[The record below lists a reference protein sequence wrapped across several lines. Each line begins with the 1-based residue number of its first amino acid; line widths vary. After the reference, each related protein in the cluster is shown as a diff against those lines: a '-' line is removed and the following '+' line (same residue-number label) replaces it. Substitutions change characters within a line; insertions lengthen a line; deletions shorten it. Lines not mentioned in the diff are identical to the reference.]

1 MSEALYNRLKALKES
16 RGDRL
21 LAARRNT
28 PGETAPGGKSRGAE
42 QPADHRGGTPSGAPS
57 GGQPPGSL
65 RLPGW
70 NLLAPGVHHRTVRE
84 PATGLLS
91 AAGTDSSFLFP
102 PPQERLLFF
111 DCETTSLS
119 GGAGNLVFLF
129 GLGYLGA
136 RSIVLEQFFLED
148 FPDEPDF
155 LWALS
160 DRLSPDFTY
169 VSYNGRAF
177 DAQLLRSRFLLNG
190 VPFPIRRQVDLLY
203 PSRRLWRRRL
213 DSCSLGSVE
222 ANILGIERREDLPGA
237 EVPERYFDYLR
248 RNDPSVLS
256 PVFAH
261 HLSDISSLVRLA
273 DTIDRLA
280 LGLVELPP
288 RIFDGLGLATMLSGG
303 VSDESRRRGIAA
315 LERLLESGAAATGPW
330 ADGITIARRLGRYY
344 RSRGELS
351 RVGRVWE
358 LVYRRT
364 QSLEA
369 GIEYAKYLEHQER
382 RYAEALAVVESVL
395 PAVPKGPLEGALR
408 HRQTRLERRMASS

>member
-16 RGDRL
+16 RSAKSSAPDL
-21 LAARRNT
+21 K
-28 PGETAPGGKSRGAE
+28 APGGKGRDTPASGDRRG
-42 QPADHRGGTPSGAPS
+42 PTDGGRPSGA
-57 GGQPPGSL
+57 L

-70 NLLAPGVHHRTVRE
+70 DLLGPGVHHRMVRE
-84 PATGLLS
+84 PGAGLPSGTGLL
-91 AAGTDSSFLFP
+91 AVAGTESSFLFP
-102 PPQERLLFF
+102 PPHERLVFF

-119 GGAGNLVFLF
+119 GGAGNVVFLF
-129 GLGYLGA
+129 GLGYVEEG
-136 RSIVLEQFFLED
+136 SIVVEQFFLED

-160 DRLSPDFTY
+160 DRLSPELTY

-177 DAQLLRSRFLLNG
+177 DAQLLKSRFLLNG

-213 DSCSLGSVE
+213 ESCSLGSVE
-222 ANILGIERREDLPGA
+222 ANVLGIERREDLPGA

-248 RNDPSVLS
+248 RNDPRVLA

-261 HLSDISSLVRLA
+261 HLSDISSLVYLA

-280 LGLVELPP
+280 LGLLELPP
-288 RIFDGLGLATMLSGG
+288 RVFDGLGLATLLSRGTT
-303 VSDESRRRGIAA
+303 EEFRKRGIAA
-315 LERLLESGAAATGPW
+315 LESLLESADTSGDPW
-330 ADGITIARRLGRYY
+330 ADGIYIARRLGRHY
-344 RSRGELS
+344 RSRGDLP
-351 RVGRVWE
+351 RVGRAWE

-364 QSLEA
+364 RSVEA
-369 GIEYAKYLEHQER
+369 AIEYAKYLEHKER

-395 PAVPKGPLEGALR
+395 PAAKGPREEALR
-408 HRQTRLERRMASS
+408 HRRERLERRIASS